1 MQVHECCEQPM
12 MKNRRD
18 KIVTYLVG
26 SGLTQSKAVVDGI
39 VSISMLNSATCIDC
53 SDIVTNEMRRC
64 KMRLIF
70 ENYQIV
76 SAVVS
81 EFDSKIFE
89 EVSRV
94 EKGPHYRFP
103 PPPLCQRI
111 FLTH

>member
-1 MQVHECCEQPM
+1 M

-18 KIVTYLVG
+18 KIVAYLVR

-39 VSISMLNSATCIDC
+39 VSISILNIATSIDC
-53 SDIVTNEMRRC
+53 SDILTNEMRRC

-81 EFDSKIFE
+81 DCDSKFFE
-89 EVSRV
+89 EVSGV
-94 EKGPHYRFP
+94 EKGPHYRFL